1 MVIKIYEW
9 MVTDL
14 ELTKNDLLVF
24 AVIYNYRREGWFNVP
39 RRVISD
45 WVGITPRGI
54 STIIQK
60 LAEIGVIEYKV
71 LSDKE
76 VGRYAA
82 FKIPET
88 IAENYKD

>member
-24 AVIYNYRREGWFNVP
+24 AVIYNYRREEWFNVP
-39 RRVISD
+39 KRVISD
-45 WVGITPRGI
+45 WVGITPRRI

-76 VGRYAA
+76 VGCYAA